1 MKLIK
6 ADHDRR
12 LEIAGVPNLV
22 RRPVDIDQ
30 AQTGF
35 ANLRSLRIYRF
46 DADSVIHGHAEE
58 DEVLIV
64 VMAGSIE
71 LTMNQNNSADS
82 QEQSS
87 RPFTLSVAND
97 SHSNPCAAYLPPH
110 AVYRLIPRGDAE
122 VAYARA
128 TPAGGRPPQVFNSKI
143 PSNQVRVDDAGVAV
157 LFEEAT
163 YPQRLR
169 LRLVQI
175 KATQHEISVPP
186 IAELENTCEGLVH
199 LRTAPTEQAAT
210 MLSTDARATPL
221 ESWDTVSVTP
231 GDHPTLRVAMGS
243 SAFVLVVLAT

>member
-12 LEIAGVPNLV
+12 LEIPGVPNLV

-30 AQTGF
+30 SQTGF

-46 DADSVIHGHAEE
+46 DADSVIDGHAEE

-71 LTMNQNNSADS
+71 LTMSENNSPDS
-82 QEQSS
+82 QQNSP
-87 RPFTLSVAND
+87 RPFTLSAAND

-110 AVYRLIPRGDAE
+110 AAYRLIPRGDAE

-128 TPAGGRPPQVFNSKI
+128 TPAVGRPPNVFNSQI
-143 PSNQVRVDDAGVAV
+143 RSDQVRLDHAGVAV
-157 LFEEAT
+157 LFEEST

-175 KATQHEISVPP
+175 KATQHEIAVTP
-186 IAELENTCEGLVH
+186 IAELEDMCEALVH
-199 LRTAPTEQAAT
+199 LRTAPTERVAT
-210 MLSTDARATPL
+210 IMSTDARTTPL

-243 SAFVLVVLAT
+243 SALVLVVLAT